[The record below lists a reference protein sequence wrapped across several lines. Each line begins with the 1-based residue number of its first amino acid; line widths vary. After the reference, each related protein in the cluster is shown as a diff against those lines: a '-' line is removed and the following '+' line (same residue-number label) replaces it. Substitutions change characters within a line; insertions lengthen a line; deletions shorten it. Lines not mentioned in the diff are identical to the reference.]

1 MSGIIKVIPTISR
14 ADEQI
19 NVAVEGVPAFS
30 KITIKAISKDYYC
43 INAPVEIGI
52 HSIWESYAV
61 FEADSNGH
69 IELNKQKPIKG
80 SYQDV
85 NGMGL
90 IISMKPVSITTE
102 ERSKKLSK
110 VPYNKNFH
118 IAFNLEVNGVQID
131 TIEIE
136 RFFQSENVVSTEINQ
151 DGLVGRFFTNK
162 NCKQRLSIIIVSG
175 SDGRIEKAQNIAQ
188 LFAEHGYSALALCYF
203 GLEGTP
209 DELSLIPLEYIENAI
224 NWLKTQP
231 GIMENA
237 IAIYGRSKGG
247 ELALLA
253 GSIFKDIKCVIA
265 NTPSSHVMEG
275 FNHLNRSSGYSS
287 WQYRNKP
294 FPFVRLKASALIEY
308 MLRKIIFHRS
318 ELSDIYKKSVQ
329 GNKTDISEIPVEKIN
344 GPLLLLSSE
353 RDEMWP
359 SALFCNNIIER
370 LKKHN
375 FPYTYIHHSYK
386 RCGHFLNTAY
396 QSNPR
401 EESIDFNIDT
411 RDAWN
416 ITLNFFDKWVNNEKH
431 IT

>member
-1 MSGIIKVIPTISR
+1 MSGTIKVISTISR

-19 NVAVEGVPAFS
+19 SIVIEGVPAFS
-30 KITIKAISKDYYC
+30 KATIKARSKDYYC

-52 HSIWESYAV
+52 HSIWESFAV
-61 FEADSNGH
+61 FEANSNGY
-69 IELNKQKPIKG
+69 IELDKAKPIEG

-102 ERSKKLSK
+102 KRSKQLSQ
-110 VPYNKNFH
+110 VPYYKKYH
-118 IAFNLEVNGVQID
+118 ITFNLEVNGVQVD

-136 RFFQSENVVSTEINQ
+136 RYFQSENIISTEINQ
-151 DGLVGRFFTNK
+151 DGLVGRFFTNSDSK
-162 NCKQRLSIIIVSG
+162 LRPGIIVVSG

-203 GLEGTP
+203 GLESTP
-209 DELSLIPLEYIENAI
+209 DELSLIPLEYVENAI
-224 NWLKTQP
+224 NWLRSQP
-231 GIMENA
+231 NVMENA

-265 NTPSSHVMEG
+265 NTPSGYVMEG
-275 FNHLNRSSGYSS
+275 MNCRNRSSGNSS
-287 WQYRNKP
+287 WQYKNYH
-294 FPFVRLKASALIEY
+294 FPFVKFKLSALIEY
-308 MLRKIIFHRS
+308 ILRKIIFHKS
-318 ELSDIYKKSVQ
+318 ELSNIYKKSIQ
-329 GNKTDISEIPVEKIN
+329 GYKAEISEIPVERIN

-353 RDEMWP
+353 RDEIWP
-359 SALFCNNIIER
+359 SALFCNKIIER

-375 FPYTYIHHSYK
+375 FPYTYNHHNYQ

-401 EESIDFNIDT
+401 EENMDFSIDLK
-411 RDAWN
+411 DAWN
-416 ITLNFFDKWVNNEKH
+416 ITLCFLYKWANNKE
-431 IT
+431 